1 MIKFFRKIRQRLL
14 TDPPERIS
22 SVRAGNRF
30 TKYIL
35 YAIGEIILVVIGI
48 LIALQI
54 NNWNESRKAYNNEL
68 QLYLKILDDI
78 QDQYGYIKNRDKSM
92 KSYQDLHFDVYNQSQ
107 GKSRIDST
115 LYYNTLEW
123 IFPFHLSI
131 TEKYTGSLSTITN
144 DTIRDLLKSYIA
156 REKGTSDAHEEWND
170 LKVQRLRP
178 FFNKHGIHNTEAI
191 FNADRYSFSPLMS
204 ADLIE
209 YPKLIEQYGSTEL
222 DELLFDLRFKTSW
235 IFINL
240 NSLKNGNYSLELALI
255 KELKNAKLGNEI
267 KRINPK
273 RLTELLKSGK
283 TIDEI
288 IEIIK
293 KDDNNAPVY
302 DISESEINSWGY
314 DLINKDNAKDALKI
328 FKLNTELFPEA
339 YNTYDSY
346 GECLLKLG
354 DLQNAIEAYRKSLE
368 LNPNN
373 DNAIKVLAELN

>member
-1 MIKFFRKIRQRLL
+1 MIKFFRKIRQNLL
-14 TDPPERIS
+14 TENKFS
-22 SVRAGNRF
+22 
-30 TKYIL
+30 KYML

-54 NNWNESRKAYNNEL
+54 NNWNEYRKAYNNEL

-78 QDQYGYIKNRDKSM
+78 HDQYSYTKSERNSM

-107 GKSRIDST
+107 GKSRIDSN

-123 IFPFHLSI
+123 VFPFHLSI
-131 TEKYTGSLSTITN
+131 SEKYTESLSTITN
-144 DTIRDLLKSYIA
+144 DTIRDLLKIYIT
-156 REKGTSDAHEEWND
+156 REKQTSDAYGEWND

-209 YPKLIEQYGSTEL
+209 YPKLIKQYGSTEL
-222 DELLFDLRFKTSW
+222 DELLYDLRFKTSW
-235 IFINL
+235 IFSNL
-240 NSLKNGNYSLELALI
+240 NSLKNANYNLELALI
-255 KELKNAKLGNEI
+255 DELKNTKLGDEV
-267 KRINPK
+267 KRMNPK
-273 RLTELLKSGK
+273 KLPELLKSRI
-283 TIDEI
+283 TIDQV

-293 KDDNNAPVY
+293 KDNNNSPVY
-302 DISESEINSWGY
+302 DFSESEINSWGY
-314 DLINKDNAKDALKI
+314 DLIYKDNAKDALKI
-328 FKLNTELFPEA
+328 FKLNTELFPNA

-354 DLQNAIEAYRKSLE
+354 DQQNAIEAYRKSLE
-368 LNPNN
+368 LNPYNES
-373 DNAIKVLAELN
+373 AIKVLAELK